1 MARASTTAVSTSKS
15 HRPRSLLQ
23 QSIHLIYHTDSCLVV
38 NVGES
43 VQHTCSH
50 AKGSRQ
56 LSCYTPDGCLAT
68 QLPSFQEFV
77 SNLHQQRVPKRSG
90 GRRLREGYLRAG
102 GGVGGA
108 GLSSVGASSSE
119 VLMRRLYPT
128 RWSLFC
134 QGVSTS
140 ALRISGGHGFSRLK
154 CTIWM
159 RFWSL
164 QRWIL

>member
-1 MARASTTAVSTSKS
+1 M
-15 HRPRSLLQ
+15 
-23 QSIHLIYHTDSCLVV
+23 V

-50 AKGSRQ
+50 AKGSRR

-108 GLSSVGASSSE
+108 GLCVVTSVGASSSE
-119 VLMRRLYPT
+119 VLMRRLYPK

-134 QGVSTS
+134 RGVSTS
-140 ALRISGGHGFSRLK
+140 ALVGMALVG
-154 CTIWM
+154 
-159 RFWSL
+159 
-164 QRWIL
+164 